1 MTNSNELKE
10 AQKSQDPVVKAL
22 LKKIE
27 EGSEAYLR
35 LYHESRKKTI
45 QIETLK
51 RKLEKLQDVLTEAGP
66 TLAYKDVRLAFHLR
80 RWQPPLQ
87 SLPWEVEKPHEE
99 EEEEEME
106 EEEVEKEEEEV
117 EEEEEVD
124 DEATVSE

>member
-1 MTNSNELKE
+1 MNSRDVLKQ
-10 AQKSQDPVVKAL
+10 AKKSQDPVIKGL

-66 TLAYKDVRLAFHLR
+66 TLAYKDVKLAFHLR

>member
-1 MTNSNELKE
+1 MTNTNELEE

-35 LYHESRKKTI
+35 LYHESRSKRLTI
-45 QIETLK
+45 ARLEM
-51 RKLEKLQDVLTEAGP
+51 KLEKLQQVLTEAGP
-66 TLAYKDVRLAFHLR
+66 TLAYKDVRLPFHLR

-99 EEEEEME
+99 EEME
-106 EEEVEKEEEEV
+106 EEEEEEV
-117 EEEEEVD
+117 AEGEEVD

>member
-1 MTNSNELKE
+1 MTKTNLLKNANE
-10 AQKSQDPVVKAL
+10 SQDPVIKAL

-99 EEEEEME
+99 EEEEMEE

>member
-1 MTNSNELKE
+1 MNSRHV
-10 AQKSQDPVVKAL
+10 PVVKAL

-99 EEEEEME
+99 EEEM
-106 EEEVEKEEEEV
+106 EEEEV

>member
-99 EEEEEME
+99 EEME
-106 EEEVEKEEEEV
+106 EEEVEEQEQEV